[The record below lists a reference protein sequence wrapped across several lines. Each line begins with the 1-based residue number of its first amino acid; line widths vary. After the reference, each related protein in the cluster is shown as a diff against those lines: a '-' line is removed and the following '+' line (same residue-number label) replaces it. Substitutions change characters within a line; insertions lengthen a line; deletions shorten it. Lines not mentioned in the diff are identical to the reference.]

1 MKFLVELVWK
11 GGENDQAPAIY
22 LTADGSVILQ
32 GTAVDVDQRKELH
45 LPLDGGLIHVDHN
58 LVRAIKE
65 ML

>member
-1 MKFLVELVWK
+1 MKFLVELVWE
-11 GGENDQAPAIY
+11 GGENDQARAIY